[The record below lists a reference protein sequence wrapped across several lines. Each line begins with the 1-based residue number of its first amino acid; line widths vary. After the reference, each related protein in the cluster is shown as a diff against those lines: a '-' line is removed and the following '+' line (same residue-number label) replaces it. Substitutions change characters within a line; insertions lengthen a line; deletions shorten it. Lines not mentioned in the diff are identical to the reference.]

1 MSDDDDVM
9 FGLLMMMM
17 MKCHYVRTEFIFT
30 LKHSIKQTVE
40 RRRGTAEV
48 KWQKFS

>member
-9 FGLLMMMM
+9 FGLLMMM

-40 RRRGTAEV
+40 RGRGTAEV